1 MKLQYGLLSSQTSA
15 VKAEALLDA
24 HPEIF
29 WSQHFQ
35 HGRDDLRAM
44 HSKPDGPLS
53 PSGDL
58 QHAARAQLPSLL
70 LHVDS
75 KLVLKPCGCGEIS
88 TMLLSRSRFV
98 LLVV

>member
-1 MKLQYGLLSSQTSA
+1 MACSGSQTSA

-58 QHAARAQLPSLL
+58 EHAARAQLPSLL
-70 LHVDS
+70 LHVNS
-75 KLVLKPCGCGEIS
+75 KLVLETCGCGDDAAEQIEVRAARGV
-88 TMLLSRSRFV
+88 TAAHC
-98 LLVV
+98 